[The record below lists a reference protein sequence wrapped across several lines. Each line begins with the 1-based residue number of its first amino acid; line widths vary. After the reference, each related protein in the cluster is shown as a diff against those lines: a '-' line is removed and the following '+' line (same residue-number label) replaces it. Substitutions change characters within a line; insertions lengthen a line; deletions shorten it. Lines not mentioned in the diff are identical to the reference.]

1 MSCFLKNKRQIGTQ
15 LKKLWTKTKEVIML
29 SNLYLCCMKYIPF
42 FKITV
47 LCLILATSLC
57 CKSSTK
63 PVGDDLVVE
72 TDQTILLLDS
82 LIKANPRNPDYYYD
96 RALYYKSIG
105 INPKA
110 VVDIYSALHID
121 SANVSYYLFAGEL
134 FLDMGEGEKAI
145 ALTAKGINMVPGNEA
160 LYIKAIAY
168 NYYMQ
173 QYEAA
178 LNFANDL
185 IGINKYNAEA
195 YFLKGLIYKETG
207 QENKAISALQTC
219 TEVDPA
225 FYNAYMQLG
234 LIYSKQKDDVAVQYF
249 ENAMRLKEGSREAY
263 YAIAYHYQRKKEF
276 SRAILEYKKMIASNP
291 KDHEVFF
298 NLGHCYIGLD
308 SLHKAYNHFDLAIKI
323 QPQYAGAYYMKGNIS
338 EGLGNDEDAL
348 KNYQQ
353 ALNMLPED
361 SVIMAAVRRVGK

>member
-1 MSCFLKNKRQIGTQ
+1 MKA
-15 LKKLWTKTKEVIML
+15 
-29 SNLYLCCMKYIPF
+29 NLYLCSMKHIPF
-42 FKITV
+42 FKISV
-47 LCLILATSLC
+47 LGLIFATFLC
-57 CKSSTK
+57 CKSSTN
-63 PVGDDLVVE
+63 PTNDELVVE
-72 TDQTILLLDS
+72 TDKTILLLDS

-96 RALYYKSIG
+96 RALYYKSLG
-105 INPKA
+105 IYPKA
-110 VVDIYSALHID
+110 TADIYSALHID

-145 ALTAKGINMVPGNEA
+145 GLMAKGINMVPENED
-160 LYIKAIAY
+160 LYIKAIEY

-185 IGINKYNAEA
+185 IGINKYNADA
-195 YFLKGLIYKETG
+195 YFLKGMIYKEIG
-207 QENKAISALQTC
+207 QANKAISALQTC
-219 TEVDPA
+219 TEVDPE

-234 LIYSKQKDDVAVQYF
+234 LIYSKQKDDIAIQYF
-249 ENAMRLKEGSREAY
+249 ENAMRLNEGSREAY
-263 YAIAYHYQRKKEF
+263 YAIAYHYQRKKDF
-276 SRAILEYKKMIASNP
+276 SRAILEYKKMITKNP

-308 SLHKAYNHFDLAIKI
+308 SLNKAYNHFDLAIKI

-338 EGLGNDEDAL
+338 EGLGNDVDAL
-348 KNYQQ
+348 KNYKQ

-361 SVIMAAVRRVGK
+361 SVIMAAIKRVEK